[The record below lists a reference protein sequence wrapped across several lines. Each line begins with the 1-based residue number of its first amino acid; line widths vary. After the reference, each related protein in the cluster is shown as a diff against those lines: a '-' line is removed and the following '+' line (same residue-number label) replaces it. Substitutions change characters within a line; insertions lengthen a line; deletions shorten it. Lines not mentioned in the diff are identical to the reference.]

1 MAEPAFWPSGL
12 PQYPQQASYARSTG
26 NNTVRTAMEFGPAKT
41 RRRSSGQPSVISA
54 TYHLQERY
62 RRKDIGETVNQKD
75 IFLRFYEIVDCHA
88 SFWLPDPDDG
98 SQYILV
104 KIRASDEDQG
114 VQLTYKALWL
124 WSLTLS
130 LEVHPLVPAKSRF

>member
-12 PQYPQQASYARSTG
+12 PQYPQQTSYARTLG
-26 NNTVRTAMEFGPAKT
+26 NNTVRTAMEFGSAKT

-54 TYHLQERY
+54 TYLLQERY
-62 RRKDIGETVNQKD
+62 LRKDTGETVNQKD
-75 IFLRFYEIVDCHA
+75 MFLQFYEIVDCHA
-88 SFWLPDPDDG
+88 SFWLPDPDNR

-104 KIRASDEDQG
+104 KIRASEEEQG
-114 VQLTYKALWL
+114 VTLTYTTLWL

-130 LEVHPLVPAKSRF
+130 LEVHPLVPAKRRS